1 MTVLR
6 SQEDPSSAPP
16 PGAGPPITLRELA
29 RRSGVSTATVS
40 RALNGRA
47 EVSQST
53 RERIRRLAGELGY
66 APNEP
71 ARTLVRRRSDT
82 IGLLWDTGHES
93 RGLHHPFL
101 QGLLA
106 SVRTALSEA
115 GYHLMLLTTAGPQ
128 EPEST
133 YVQAVRR
140 HSLEGVIAMGR
151 PADDRALRALAA
163 SGIPCAG
170 LDVALDGPRTVG
182 VASDNTGGAEAAVA
196 HLHSL
201 GHRRIATV
209 TGPPELTPAAERL
222 AGFRAACARLGL
234 AVPQEYVAAG
244 DFFLDSGR
252 HAVRRLL
259 ALPEPPTALFA
270 AGDMM
275 AIGALHAVADAGLSV
290 PGDLAVVGFDD
301 IDAAT
306 LVRPALTTVAQ
317 DDRAL
322 GTAAVAALCELLGPE
337 AVHPLPPRVLPTR
350 LVVRGTCGAR
360 REAAGNQG
368 CAKDAEAVKPDGP

>member
-6 SQEDPSSAPP
+6 TQEPDPSSVPP
-16 PGAGPPITLRELA
+16 PRTGPAITLRELA

-47 EVSQST
+47 DVSQAT

-101 QGLLA
+101 QGLLS
-106 SVRTALSEA
+106 SVRTALSDA
-115 GYHLMLLTTAGPQ
+115 GYHLMLLTTAGPDD
-128 EPEST
+128 PDTT

-163 SGIPCAG
+163 SGIACAG
-170 LDVALDGPRTVG
+170 LDVALDGPRTVS
-182 VASDNTGGAEAAVA
+182 VASDNAAGAAAAVA

-209 TGPPELTPAAERL
+209 TGPPELAPAAERL
-222 AGFRAACARLGL
+222 AGFRAACARLAL
-234 AVPQEYVAAG
+234 PLPEEYVVTG

-252 HAVRRLL
+252 DAVRRLL
-259 ALPEPPTALFA
+259 ALPDPPTALFA
-270 AGDMM
+270 AGDLM
-275 AIGALHAVADAGLSV
+275 AIGALHAAADAGRSV

-317 DDRAL
+317 DHRGL
-322 GTAAVAALCELLGPE
+322 GTAAVAALSDLLGPE
-337 AVHPLPPRVLPTR
+337 HPPPLPPRVLPTR

-360 REAAGNQG
+360 REPPAGETARNG
-368 CAKDAEAVKPDGP
+368 GSANR

>member
-6 SQEDPSSAPP
+6 MQEDPSSVPP
-16 PGAGPPITLRELA
+16 PRTGPPITLRELA

-47 EVSQST
+47 EVSQAT

-82 IGLLWDTGHES
+82 IGLLWDTAHES

-101 QGLLA
+101 QGLLS
-106 SVRTALSEA
+106 SVRTALSDA
-115 GYHLMLLTTAGPQ
+115 GYHLMLLTTAGPDD
-128 EPEST
+128 PDTT

-140 HSLEGVIAMGR
+140 HSLGGVIAMGR

-170 LDVALDGPRTVG
+170 LDVALDGPRTVS
-182 VASDNTGGAEAAVA
+182 VASDNTAGAEAAVA
-196 HLHSL
+196 HLHAL

-209 TGPPELTPAAERL
+209 TGPPELAPAAERL
-222 AGFRAACARLGL
+222 TGFRTACARLGL
-234 AVPQEYVAAG
+234 PVPEEYVVTG

-252 HAVRRLL
+252 RAVQRLL
-259 ALPEPPTALFA
+259 ALPDPPTALFA
-270 AGDMM
+270 AGDLM
-275 AIGALHAVADAGLSV
+275 AIGAVHAVADAGHSV

-301 IDAAT
+301 IDAAA

-317 DDRAL
+317 DHRAL
-322 GTAAVAALCELLGPE
+322 GTAAVAALRDLLGPE
-337 AVHPLPPRVLPTR
+337 PARPLPPRVLPTR

-360 REAAGNQG
+360 AAR
-368 CAKDAEAVKPDGP
+368 PGPTP